1 VILQASACFGGAV
14 ATSLFL
20 PGATVGGLLLRLDP
34 GLVSAMRGAL
44 LAGPGPWA
52 WDAALV
58 LLSAPLWIL
67 PAAAGSVLLLLAWF
81 RPPRRTVS
89 SWADWI
95 GRHCA
100 QRLPAPSA
108 RNRSVRQRS

>member
-1 VILQASACFGGAV
+1 MILQASACFGGAV
-14 ATSLFL
+14 ATALFL

-89 SWADWI
+89 WADWI
-95 GRHCA
+95 SRSRA
-100 QRLPAPSA
+100 QPSPAPPA
-108 RNRSVRQRS
+108 RNQPLRQRP